1 MAALTDYTTYAS
13 VRACL
18 GVSERELKDDQLAL
32 KMYVDQF
39 ELEMGD
45 VDSGGGAVLSQ
56 YTTIKDVAL
65 VDRTADQ
72 QRFYNI
78 LGMLAGYSV
87 ARQLCGT
94 IDLFAPKRIED
105 GRAAV
110 ERQAN
115 VSEKT
120 VDGVNS
126 GYDTLLKRLKALL
139 LILVP
144 GANVTATAARNYML
158 AAGLG
163 TDPVTG

>member
-1 MAALTDYTTYAS
+1 MAALTTYTTYAS

-18 GVSERELKDDQLAL
+18 GVSARELKDEQLAL
-32 KMYVDQF
+32 SMYADQF
-39 ELEMGD
+39 ELEMND
-45 VDSGGGAVLSQ
+45 VDSGEGEVLSQ
-56 YTTIKDVAL
+56 YTTIAAL
-65 VDRTADQ
+65 DEGVRTTDQ

-78 LGMLAGYSV
+78 LRMLAGYSV

-94 IDLFAPKRIED
+94 LDLFAPKRIED

-110 ERQAN
+110 ERQTN
-115 VSEKT
+115 VSAKT